1 MEAKL
6 VNHKGENRIAIFCE
20 KNSATEQ
27 QIIGLTGRKWSATLR
42 AWHLPDTPELRA
54 CFKHLIEDEAQ
65 PITFNEPIKCVETLL
80 TKPVADAGG
89 FKHRHGQIYKVE
101 LFKKWMLSRRY
112 SEQTIHTYVGA
123 ITVFLNYYA
132 DVPIEE
138 LTNTHVINFNH
149 SYVIK
154 NKLSVSYQNQIS
166 GAIKLFFSTVE
177 DKKMVT
183 EKIHRPKKE
192 QRLPKVMSK
201 EEVKLI
207 LTAKHNLKHK
217 TMLSLIYSCGL
228 RCGELLNLMLK
239 DVDSKRHFLNIIQA
253 KGHKDRLVPLS
264 EKTIT
269 MLRDYYQV
277 YKPKRWLFEGQVTGE
292 PYDARSLQQVLKQ
305 ALRLANINKPYTL
318 HCLRHSYATHLLE
331 GGTDLRYIQ
340 ELLGHKSS
348 RTTEIY
354 THVSRSS
361 LQKIVSPF
369 DTL

>member
-1 MEAKL
+1 MEVKL
-6 VNHKGENRIAIFCE
+6 VKHKGENRIAVFCE
-20 KNSATEQ
+20 KNSAIEQ
-27 QIIGLTGRKWSATLR
+27 KIMGLAGRKWSATLR
-42 AWHLPDTPELRA
+42 AWHLPDTPDMRNFLRSFFSVYDKGNSPVNRQLLVDKKFVEPA
-54 CFKHLIEDEAQ
+54 LQPSSFKHKQAQ
-65 PITFNEPIKCVETLL
+65 INKL
-80 TKPVADAGG
+80 
-89 FKHRHGQIYKVE
+89 E
-101 LFKKWMLSRRY
+101 LFRKWMMSKRY
-112 SEQTIHTYVGA
+112 SEQTIQTYIGA
-123 ITVFLNYYA
+123 ISVFLNYYC
-132 DVPIEE
+132 DVTVEE
-138 LTNTHVINFNH
+138 LTNAHVINFNN
-149 SYVIK
+149 SYVLK

-177 DKKMVT
+177 NKKMET

-207 LTAKHNLKHK
+207 LNAKHNLKHK

-228 RCGELLNLMLK
+228 RCGELLSLTLQ

-253 KGHKDRLVPLS
+253 KGNKDRLVPLS
-264 EKTIT
+264 DKTIA
-269 MLRDYYQV
+269 MLRDYYEA
-277 YKPKRWLFEGQVTGE
+277 YKPKHWLFEGQIAGE

-305 ALRLANINKPYTL
+305 AMRLAKVNKPYTL